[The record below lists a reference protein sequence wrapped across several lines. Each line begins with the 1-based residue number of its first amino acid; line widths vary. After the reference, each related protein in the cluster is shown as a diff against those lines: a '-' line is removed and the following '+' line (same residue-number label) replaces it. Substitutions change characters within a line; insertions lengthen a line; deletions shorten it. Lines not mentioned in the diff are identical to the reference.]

1 MLTESV
7 DRPWPTVKWDY
18 AELLEVAASVRIM
31 NPHVVYDSDEACASY
46 IRSASE
52 RSLYRAG
59 DEAAT
64 GYLVGTGGWIVTF
77 TANGKGGYNAHP
89 AITGY
94 VVKCFL
100 REHVRDLL
108 PADES
113 GRRWPVATAGPH
125 HHSLGF

>member
-52 RSLYRAG
+52 RSLYRAE

-77 TANGKGGYNAHP
+77 TPNGKGGYNAHP

-94 VVKCFL
+94 TAKRFL
-100 REHVRDLL
+100 AELRNKL
-108 PADES
+108 A
-113 GRRWPVATAGPH
+113 A
-125 HHSLGF
+125 